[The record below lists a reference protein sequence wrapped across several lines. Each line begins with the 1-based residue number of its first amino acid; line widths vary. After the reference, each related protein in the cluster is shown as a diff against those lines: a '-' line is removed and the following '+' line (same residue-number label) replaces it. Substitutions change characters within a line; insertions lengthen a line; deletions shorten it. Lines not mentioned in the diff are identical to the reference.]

1 MIKSFVIDS
10 KLINFAE
17 LKSNLDAR
25 VLVAKNNKQELS
37 VSITESYIQ
46 NKLDKITHTYT
57 FSE

>member
-17 LKSNLDAR
+17 LKSKLDAR
-25 VLVAKNNKQELS
+25 VLVAKNDKQEHS
-37 VSITESYIQ
+37 VSITETFDN
-46 NKLDKITHTYT
+46 NKLDKITYTYT

>member
-17 LKSNLDAR
+17 LKSKLDAR
-25 VLVAKNNKQELS
+25 VLVAKNNKQEHS
-37 VSITESYIQ
+37 VSITETYIQ
-46 NKLDKITHTYT
+46 NKLDKITYTYT